1 MIMWHRF
8 CTRNLEV
15 AASPFLFDL
24 WPGPAPKGSIDECIA
39 SEWLATS
46 LVIIRTA
53 ALLITFSKKKAGA
66 FAALGLL
73 TYISEAQN
81 DIFLKS
87 F

>member
-1 MIMWHRF
+1 MAPFLYKKPRG
-8 CTRNLEV
+8 CSLTVLVRPL
-15 AASPFLFDL
+15 ASP
-24 WPGPAPKGSIDECIA
+24 GPKGSIDDECTA

-53 ALLITFSKKKAGA
+53 ALLTTFSKKKAGA
-66 FAALGLL
+66 FAALGVL

>member
-1 MIMWHRF
+1 M
-8 CTRNLEV
+8 T
-15 AASPFLFDL
+15 PFLYKKPRGCSFTVL
-24 WPGPAPKGSIDECIA
+24 VRPLASPAPKGSIDECIA